1 MSYTRKHFKRTP
13 VYVVEDHDEVLPYI
27 YRCMG
32 SKHLPFEGN
41 TFVHLDSHPDMLIPK
56 EMPADAVWDKDRLF
70 SEISIE
76 NWILPAVYAGHLK
89 NLIWVK
95 PPWANQMTDGILTFL
110 IGKHKET
117 GVIRLTCPEPY
128 FLSEGLYATPEELE
142 NTREVTLQVMTIGTF
157 IEDATKKDDFTAVSS
172 ALRQYLPEKDTPYI
186 LDIDLDFFSTK
197 NPFKDLHERVNL
209 YDKLAPLFTYKRAE
223 SNDPEVL
230 KESMIERN
238 QQLSELKDLFGYLEE
253 HRSLKGYDGSKTSRY
268 EAVDRL
274 FQEVTSAYRDPEIDW
289 MLVYNAGSTIDD
301 TVLPEHVTEPNDLDR
316 LINGTFRL
324 FLTALP
330 TSPTIVTIAR
340 SSEDDYTPLESVDQI
355 QVDVLD
361 QLRERLGP
369 EIDIKLIYQDEEPQ

>member
-13 VYVVEDHDEVLPYI
+13 VYVVEDHDEVLPHI

-56 EMPADAVWDKDRLF
+56 EMPADVVWDKDRLF

-157 IEDATKKDDFTAVSS
+157 IEDAAKKDDFTAVSS

-289 MLVYNAGSTIDD
+289 MIVYNAGSTIDD

-369 EIDIKLIYQDEEPQ
+369 EIDIKLIYQDEEAQ